1 MEEGMKRSIKKQIWL
16 GRDEA
21 EMLKKKAKK
30 ACLSEAGLMR
40 FLLKGYEPK
49 EKPDEEFYY
58 ELGRIAELE
67 ESIESLSR
75 MADRDNEIQM
85 NLLREEIERWH
96 RFQAAI
102 EARFLTPDEAELKW
116 R

>member
-1 MEEGMKRSIKKQIWL
+1 MKRSIKKQIWL
-16 GRDEA
+16 SRDEA

-49 EKPDEEFYY
+49 EKPDEEFYCEMNRMT
-58 ELGRIAELE
+58 ELAEA
-67 ESIESLSR
+67 IERLSR
-75 MADRDNEIQM
+75 RADRDDEIQM
-85 NLLREEIERWH
+85 DLFREEIDRWH
-96 RFQAAI
+96 RFQADI

>member
-1 MEEGMKRSIKKQIWL
+1 MEDGMKRSIKKQIWL
-16 GRDEA
+16 SRDEA

-30 ACLSEAGLMR
+30 ACLSEAGLIR

-58 ELGRIAELE
+58 EMSRIAELA

-75 MADRDNEIQM
+75 MADRDNEVQM
-85 NLLREEIERWH
+85 NLLREEVERWH

>member
-1 MEEGMKRSIKKQIWL
+1 MKRSIKKQIWL
-16 GRDEA
+16 SRDEA
-21 EMLKKKAKK
+21 EMLKKKAK
-30 ACLSEAGLMR
+30 G
-40 FLLKGYEPK
+40 FEPK
-49 EKPDEEFYY
+49 EKPDEEFYFEMSRIG
-58 ELGRIAELE
+58 ELA

-75 MADRDNEIQM
+75 MADRDNEVQM
-85 NLLREEIERWH
+85 NLLREEVERWH

>member
-16 GRDEA
+16 SRDEA

-58 ELGRIAELE
+58 EMGRVAELTDA
-67 ESIESLSR
+67 IESLSR

-96 RFQAAI
+96 RFQARI

>member
-1 MEEGMKRSIKKQIWL
+1 MKRSIKKQIWL
-16 GRDEA
+16 SRDEA

-40 FLLKGYEPK
+40 FLLKGFEPK
-49 EKPDEEFYY
+49 EKPDEEFYFEMSRIG
-58 ELGRIAELE
+58 ELA

-75 MADRDNEIQM
+75 MADRDNEVQM
-85 NLLREEIERWH
+85 NLLREEVERLH

>member
-1 MEEGMKRSIKKQIWL
+1 MKRSIKKQIWL
-16 GRDEA
+16 SRDEA

-40 FLLKGYEPK
+40 FLLKGFEPK
-49 EKPDEEFYY
+49 EKPDEEFYFEMSRIG
-58 ELGRIAELE
+58 ELA

-75 MADRDNEIQM
+75 MADRDNEVQM
-85 NLLREEIERWH
+85 NLLREEVERWH

-102 EARFLTPDEAELKW
+102 ESRFLTPDEAELKW

>member
-1 MEEGMKRSIKKQIWL
+1 MKRSIKKQIWL
-16 GRDEA
+16 NRDEA

-30 ACLSEAGLMR
+30 ACLSEAGLVR

-58 ELGRIAELE
+58 EMGRVAELTDA
-67 ESIESLSR
+67 IESLSR

-102 EARFLTPDEAELKW
+102 ETRFLTPDEAELKW
-116 R
+116 Q

>member
-1 MEEGMKRSIKKQIWL
+1 MEDCMKRSIKKQIWL
-16 GRDEA
+16 NRDEA

-58 ELGRIAELE
+58 EMGRIAELTDA
-67 ESIESLSR
+67 IEVLSR
-75 MADRDNEIQM
+75 RADRDNEIQM
-85 NLLREEIERWH
+85 DLLREEIDRWH

-102 EARFLTPDEAELKW
+102 ETRFLTPDEAELKW

>member
-1 MEEGMKRSIKKQIWL
+1 MKRSIKKQIWL
-16 GRDEA
+16 NRDEA

-30 ACLSEAGLMR
+30 ACLSEAGLVR

-58 ELGRIAELE
+58 EMGRVAELTDA
-67 ESIESLSR
+67 IESLSR

-102 EARFLTPDEAELKW
+102 ETRFLTPDEAELKW